1 MTRKQT
7 ILFRVL
13 FFLYI
18 AAVLVLCFAR
28 FDNNPDI
35 PRSFLGIPMDKLVHF
50 LMFFP
55 FPILAFLAFDQ
66 YTNSIPASLA
76 FFGITLLVG
85 CLLAVG
91 TEWGQSTFTDYRCG
105 DRKDLL
111 ADFLALGISSVL
123 VTSWDIFK
131 QRRPQK

>member
-1 MTRKQT
+1 MTRTQT

-35 PRSFLGIPMDKLVHF
+35 PRSFMGIPMDKLVHF

-55 FPILAFLAFDQ
+55 FPILAYLAFDH
-66 YTNSIPASLA
+66 YTNSILASLV
-76 FFGITLLVG
+76 FFSITLLVG

-111 ADFLALGISSVL
+111 ADFIALLSSSVL
-123 VTSWDIFK
+123 VTAKDIYK
-131 QRRPQK
+131 QRRRQK

>member
-1 MTRKQT
+1 MTRKQI